1 MKKINILLLAFGIAA
16 ATALTIS
23 CNDDDDNY
31 TPSSS
36 IVEIFDD
43 YYPDASNVRW
53 YYIGGYL
60 VADFDYYGQDMEAWF
75 SYDGRWLYTK
85 TDIVYADLPIEVQAN
100 LMAAYIDYDI
110 EDVEKI
116 TTSKYGTFYNV
127 EVEND
132 NEELSLLYD
141 ESGALIRV
149 YANVMP
155 YSWWDN
161 LN

>member
-16 ATALTIS
+16 TTALTIS
-23 CNDDDDNY
+23 CNDDDDDY

-43 YYPDASNVRW
+43 YYPDATNVRW